1 MVNTSSPAPKPRW
14 GLWIVLVVV
23 ATIALIGALA
33 VIAKQVNYNLSNNSN
48 NLQAMS
54 TTGNDGAT
62 PSDGDS
68 GTAAGADK
76 NDSAETGSQTANVK
90 ERMLGMTI
98 HAEPCEMSE
107 GSLDRGF
114 VRYGNLPADLRDSAY
129 PPHGHIRVQKGD
141 TAADQIYAVEVDSQH
156 DGRPEYLVVMECWL
170 GGVSWPQQLIV
181 LDENLNQTDFVSVD
195 HYPTDAELARVG
207 LRDLQTRGDKVYMM
221 WDVQRS
227 SEPACCPTGRAEG
240 TWTITNGKF
249 EVDNYS
255 VYAKP
260 NLEQDTAPG
269 PITMDY
275 RDDHDYY
282 WGLP

>member
-1 MVNTSSPAPKPRW
+1 MVNTSSKQRW

-23 ATIALIGALA
+23 TAIALIVSLV
-33 VIAKQVNYNLSNNSN
+33 VIAKQISYNPSNNSN
-48 NLQAMS
+48 NLEAMS
-54 TTGNDGAT
+54 TSINGEAM
-62 PSDGDS
+62 PSGGGS
-68 GTAAGADK
+68 GTTAGTDK
-76 NDSAETGSQTANVK
+76 NNPAEADSKAADVK
-90 ERMLGMTI
+90 ERMLTMTI

-114 VRYGNLPADLRDSAY
+114 VRYENLPADLRDTAY
-129 PPHGHIRVQKGD
+129 PPSGHIRVQKGD
-141 TAADQIYAVEVDSQH
+141 TAADQIYAVEVDSQN
-156 DGRPEYLVVMECWL
+156 DGRPEFVVVMECSL
-170 GGVSWPQQLIV
+170 GAVAWPQQLIV
-181 LDENLNQTDFVSVD
+181 LDEDLNQTDFVSGE
-195 HYPTDAELARVG
+195 HYPSDAEMARVG

-227 SEPACCPTGRAEG
+227 SDPACCPTGRAEG

-260 NLEQDTAPG
+260 NLDQDMAPS
-269 PITMDY
+269 PITMNY
-275 RDDHDYY
+275 NEDHDYY